1 MKKFLYSNILKLTA
15 VIIICAL
22 VGAAAFAAMSCG
34 LKYNIEYVY
43 IYNSEYDLKRTM
55 RTVIGE
61 LPYDAEFGEMQYKI
75 LMRDLAGFGDMINYY
90 IDIPEKNIALS
101 NCDDLSVYEKSEYHY
116 ITDTVS
122 NPQVYDNTVS
132 GSRESEELTSN
143 ARIYLAVKNEYVE
156 KHNQQKEEALAALKK
171 LVYIVSEM
179 FLAAIIL
186 LIYLLAVCGRKEKG
200 GKVNIIWMD
209 KMYAEFN
216 ILLIFA
222 LFCIGVVPVDFY
234 LSDAESLKEFFQL
247 IAAFEAVLSAAVL
260 ALLLSLVRQIKNRS
274 VRSIIFS
281 VCKKLISL
289 AKTFMRQT
297 VRLLS
302 DKSGALAAAAL
313 LIYTAAIGLCGMK
326 FVFGGVIIFAFA
338 LFIIGTRSKEL
349 EKIKQVTKDIKDGIL
364 TSKVP
369 PLKSEDYRA
378 FAENINVIGD
388 GLSKALDEQ
397 MKSERMKTELIT
409 NVSHDL
415 KTPLTSIISYSKL
428 LEDMELMP
436 EEARDYVK
444 IISKKSD
451 RLKALTSDLFDISKA
466 QSGSDEISPEKL
478 NASELIAQSMG
489 ELDGEIKKSELE
501 FLVKADENLFFTADG
516 KKMSRVMSNLILNA
530 VKYSLKGTRVY
541 INASEKDNKILLEI
555 KNISAYPLDFDTD
568 EITERFVRGDKSR
581 SEEGNGLG
589 LAIAKTY
596 TELCGGS
603 FKITTDGDLF
613 KASLLFERFV

>member
-34 LKYNIEYVY
+34 LKYNMEY
-43 IYNSEYDLKRTM
+43 IYNSEYDFKSTM
-55 RTVIGE
+55 RTVISE
-61 LPYDAEFGEMQYKI
+61 LPYDAEFDEMQYKI

-101 NCDDLSVYEKSEYHY
+101 NCDDLSVYEKSEYRY
-116 ITDTVS
+116 ITDTAL
-122 NPQVYDNTVS
+122 NPQVYDNTV
-132 GSRESEELTSN
+132 GVERVPEELTSN
-143 ARIYLAVKNEYVE
+143 AKIYLAVKNEYVA
-156 KHNQQKEEALAALKK
+156 KYNQQKEEALAALKK

-200 GKVNIIWMD
+200 GKVNIFWMD

-222 LFCIGVVPVDFY
+222 LFCIGFVPVGFY
-234 LSDAESLKEFFQL
+234 LSDAESLKEFFRL

-274 VRSIIFS
+274 VKSIIFS

-297 VRLLS
+297 VQLLS

-326 FVFGGVIIFAFA
+326 FIFGGVIIFAFA

-378 FAENINVIGD
+378 FAENINAIGD

-603 FKITTDGDLF
+603 FRITTDGDLF
-613 KASLLFERFV
+613 KASLLFERFA

>member
-34 LKYNIEYVY
+34 LKYNMEY
-43 IYNSEYDLKRTM
+43 IYNSEYDFKSTM

-61 LPYDAEFGEMQYKI
+61 LPYDAEFDEMQYKI

-101 NCDDLSVYEKSEYHY
+101 NCDDLSVYEKSEYRY
-116 ITDTVS
+116 ITDTAL
-122 NPQVYDNTVS
+122 NPQVYDNTV
-132 GSRESEELTSN
+132 GVERVPEELTSN
-143 ARIYLAVKNEYVE
+143 AKIYLAVKNEYVA
-156 KHNQQKEEALAALKK
+156 KYNQQKEEALAALKK

-200 GKVNIIWMD
+200 GKVNIFWMD
-209 KMYAEFN
+209 KMYVEFN

-222 LFCIGVVPVDFY
+222 LFCIGFVPVGFY
-234 LSDAESLKEFFQL
+234 LSDAESLKEFFRL

-260 ALLLSLVRQIKNRS
+260 VLLLSLVRQIKNRS
-274 VRSIIFS
+274 VKSIIFS

-297 VRLLS
+297 VQLLS

-326 FVFGGVIIFAFA
+326 FIFGGVIIFAFA

-378 FAENINVIGD
+378 FAENINAIGD

-603 FKITTDGDLF
+603 FRITTDGDLF
-613 KASLLFERFV
+613 KASLLFERFA

>member
-1 MKKFLYSNILKLTA
+1 
-15 VIIICAL
+15 
-22 VGAAAFAAMSCG
+22 
-34 LKYNIEYVY
+34 
-43 IYNSEYDLKRTM
+43 
-55 RTVIGE
+55 
-61 LPYDAEFGEMQYKI
+61 
-75 LMRDLAGFGDMINYY
+75 
-90 IDIPEKNIALS
+90 
-101 NCDDLSVYEKSEYHY
+101 
-116 ITDTVS
+116 
-122 NPQVYDNTVS
+122 
-132 GSRESEELTSN
+132 
-143 ARIYLAVKNEYVE
+143 
-156 KHNQQKEEALAALKK
+156 
-171 LVYIVSEM
+171 
-179 FLAAIIL
+179 
-186 LIYLLAVCGRKEKG
+186 
-200 GKVNIIWMD
+200 
-209 KMYAEFN
+209 
-216 ILLIFA
+216 
-222 LFCIGVVPVDFY
+222 
-234 LSDAESLKEFFQL
+234 
-247 IAAFEAVLSAAVL
+247 
-260 ALLLSLVRQIKNRS
+260 
-274 VRSIIFS
+274 
-281 VCKKLISL
+281 
-289 AKTFMRQT
+289 
-297 VRLLS
+297 
-302 DKSGALAAAAL
+302 
-313 LIYTAAIGLCGMK
+313 
-326 FVFGGVIIFAFA
+326 
-338 LFIIGTRSKEL
+338 
-349 EKIKQVTKDIKDGIL
+349 
-364 TSKVP
+364 
-369 PLKSEDYRA
+369 
-378 FAENINVIGD
+378 
-388 GLSKALDEQ
+388 
-397 MKSERMKTELIT
+397 MKTELIT

-603 FKITTDGDLF
+603 FRITTDGDLF
-613 KASLLFERFV
+613 KASLLFERFA

>member
-1 MKKFLYSNILKLTA
+1 MKKFLYYDILKLTA
-15 VIIICAL
+15 VIIISAL
-22 VGAAAFAAMSCG
+22 VGAAAFSAMSCG
-34 LKYNIEYVY
+34 LKYNMEY
-43 IYNSEYDLKRTM
+43 IYNSEYDFKSTM
-55 RTVIGE
+55 RIVIGE
-61 LPYDAEFGEMQYKI
+61 LPYDAEFDEMQYKI

-101 NCDDLSVYEKSEYHY
+101 NCDDLSVYEKSEYRY
-116 ITDTVS
+116 ITDTAL
-122 NPQVYDNTVS
+122 NPQVYDNTV
-132 GSRESEELTSN
+132 GVERVPEELTSN
-143 ARIYLAVKNEYVE
+143 AKIYLAVKNEYVA
-156 KHNQQKEEALAALKK
+156 KYNQQKEEALAALKK

-200 GKVNIIWMD
+200 GKVNIFWMD

-222 LFCIGVVPVDFY
+222 LFCIGFVPVGFY
-234 LSDAESLKEFFQL
+234 LSDAESLKEFFRL

-274 VRSIIFS
+274 VKSIIFS

-297 VRLLS
+297 VQLLS

-326 FVFGGVIIFAFA
+326 FIFGGVIIFAFA

-378 FAENINVIGD
+378 FAENINAIGD

-466 QSGSDEISPEKL
+466 QSGSEKTNPEKL

-603 FKITTDGDLF
+603 FRITTDGDLF
-613 KASLLFERFV
+613 KASLSFERFA

>member
-1 MKKFLYSNILKLTA
+1 MKKFLYSDILKLTA
-15 VIIICAL
+15 VIIISAL
-22 VGAAAFAAMSCG
+22 VGAAAFSAMSCG
-34 LKYNIEYVY
+34 LKYNMEY
-43 IYNSEYDLKRTM
+43 IYNSEYDFKSTM

-61 LPYDAEFGEMQYKI
+61 LPYDAEFDEMQYKI

-101 NCDDLSVYEKSEYHY
+101 NCDDLSVYEKSKYHY
-116 ITDTVS
+116 ITDTAL
-122 NPQVYDNTVS
+122 NPQVYDNTV
-132 GSRESEELTSN
+132 GVERVPEELTSN
-143 ARIYLAVKNEYVE
+143 AKIYLAVKNEYVA
-156 KHNQQKEEALAALKK
+156 KYNQQKEEALAALKK
-171 LVYIVSEM
+171 LVYTVSEM
-179 FLAAIIL
+179 FLAAFIL
-186 LIYLLAVCGRKEKG
+186 FIYLLAVCGRKEKG
-200 GKVNIIWMD
+200 GKVNIIWID
-209 KMYAEFN
+209 KIYAEID

-222 LFCIGVVPVDFY
+222 LLCVGFVPVGFY
-234 LSDAESLKEFFQL
+234 LSDAESLKGFLQL
-247 IAAFEAVLSAAVL
+247 IAAFEAMISAAVL
-260 ALLLSLVRQIKNRS
+260 TLLLSLVRQIKNRS

-281 VCKKLISL
+281 VCKKLISF
-289 AKTFMRQT
+289 AKAFMRQT
-297 VRLLS
+297 VQLLS

-313 LIYTAAIGLCGMK
+313 FIYTAAIGLCGMK
-326 FVFGGVIIFAFA
+326 FFFGGVIIFAFA

-349 EKIKQVTKDIKDGIL
+349 EKIKQVTTDIKDGIL

-378 FAENINVIGD
+378 FAENINAIGD

-603 FKITTDGDLF
+603 FRITTDGDLF
-613 KASLLFERFV
+613 KASLLFERFA